1 MMLPPIDQ
9 SGLKRFQKE
18 KRQSTIEKV
27 NEAIV
32 RLEAEGKEVNFKSV
46 AAESF
51 ITRKTLYKIPELRE
65 RIEALRPQAANKS
78 EYYLE
83 SLKRKIH
90 ELEKENN
97 ELKDKV
103 KQLSTIKYNI
113 VKLKEFIA
121 NNIQSKIA

>member
-1 MMLPPIDQ
+1 MLPPIDQ

-18 KRQSTIEKV
+18 KRESTIQKV
-27 NEAIV
+27 NDAIT
-32 RLEAEGKEVNFKSV
+32 RLETEGKEVNFKSV

-65 RIEALRPQAANKS
+65 RIESLRPQPANKS

-83 SLKRKIH
+83 SLKRRVS

-103 KQLSTIKYNI
+103 KYLSNIKYNI

-121 NNIQSKIA
+121 NNIQDKIA